1 MRWRARL
8 LVLSGLLV
16 SGCADTG
23 PAGPTT
29 VRRDLSAA
37 DTANGIVPGSTVR
50 IMSDET
56 ARPAAV
62 AHVVIAGREHISD
75 GSGQLTLEFPLRQT
89 ARE

>member
-1 MRWRARL
+1 MKWRAPV
-8 LVLSGLLV
+8 LVLSVRRL

-50 IMSDET
+50 IVLGET
-56 ARPAAV
+56 GRPVAGAR
-62 AHVVIAGREHISD
+62 VVIAGR
-75 GSGQLTLEFPLRQT
+75 GSM
-89 ARE
+89 